1 MPLSQIKFDGDV
13 WLKYFQTLLPKKVY
27 NYNQYITKE
36 GIWSLFMTILTIFKR
51 IQVM

>member
-1 MPLSQIKFDGDV
+1 MPSSQIKFDGGI
-13 WLKYFQTLLPKKVY
+13 WLKYFRTLLPKKVY